1 MDPLLD
7 EGRPPPFTR
16 GNTILQHLP
25 SFSNPFSSLKSS
37 SSPTQ
42 STTGSASPS
51 GSPSANYDSD
61 LENVPPPTMKEF
73 VTEINELV
81 DTLASK
87 ETIDKLIT
95 IFEDIKSNTPEQIEP
110 YVTSLLD
117 MASHAACEK
126 LFSSQS
132 YYDFKESKSFL
143 SRKLI
148 GLIEEK
154 IKSQPTLDEKISI
167 YNNAKK
173 ILEFFNGK
181 ENECGEFYDPPPDVE
196 SDHSKQKNQR
206 ENGANSAT
214 AANNANSETAA
225 NSANS
230 ASLPD
235 STVTRTFTRTPSRYA
250 QFYRVPSSNF
260 GKHKNSNKSSKKC
273 KRKSKKCKSKKC
285 KRKSKK

>member
-1 MDPLLD
+1 MDTLLSD
-7 EGRPPPFTR
+7 EGIPPPFTR
-16 GNTILQHLP
+16 EDTILQHLP
-25 SFSNPFSSLKSS
+25 SFSNPFSSLKFS

-42 STTGSASPS
+42 SPSGSHS
-51 GSPSANYDSD
+51 GSPSANYDLD
-61 LENVPPPTMKEF
+61 LENLPPPTVKEF

-181 ENECGEFYDPPPDVE
+181 ENECGEFYDPPPE
-196 SDHSKQKNQR
+196 AGTSKQKNQR
-206 ENGANSAT
+206 ENG
-214 AANNANSETAA
+214 E
-225 NSANS
+225 NSANAANPTHES
-230 ASLPD
+230 K
-235 STVTRTFTRTPSRYA
+235 VTRAFTRTPSLYTKL
-250 QFYRVPSSNF
+250 YRVPSSNF
-260 GKHKNSNKSSKKC
+260 GKKRNKSSKCKKC
-273 KRKSKKCKSKKC
+273 KQKSKKYKRKSKK
-285 KRKSKK
+285 

>member
-1 MDPLLD
+1 MDTLLSD
-7 EGRPPPFTR
+7 DGIPPPFKR
-16 GNTILQHLP
+16 EDTILQHLP
-25 SFSNPFSSLKSS
+25 SFSNPFSSLKFS
-37 SSPTQ
+37 SSPPQ
-42 STTGSASPS
+42 SHS
-51 GSPSANYDSD
+51 GSHSGTPSANYDSD

-132 YYDFKESKSFL
+132 YYEFKESKSFL

-181 ENECGEFYDPPPDVE
+181 ENECGEFYDPPPDTGT
-196 SDHSKQKNQR
+196 SKQKNQK
-206 ENGANSAT
+206 ENSAT
-214 AANNANSETAA
+214 AANFNSTNFT
-225 NSANS
+225 NSTNSTNS
-230 ASLPD
+230 ASLPE
-235 STVTRTFTRTPSRYA
+235 STVTRTFTRTPSLYA
-250 QFYRVPSSNF
+250 QLYRVPSSNF
-260 GKHKNSNKSSKKC
+260 GKLKKPNKSSKKC
-273 KRKSKKCKSKKC
+273 KRKSKSKKCKSKK
-285 KRKSKK
+285 R